1 LQKKYG
7 DVCQLGNNVEVY
19 AYDDKYELNVN
30 CTVTSKIRGI
40 DITLSCGNDSEPTG
54 SNTESSLHI
63 SLLWATTS
71 VCHST
76 RISSCSKTF
85 SRSVSKSALAVIG
98 TLTGI
103 GLLAAILFFACK
115 PQKRETAALW
125 LRWHIRKYICCKP
138 SYQASYRYK
147 KVNTDEEGGETGF
160 IIEAGAGSLF
170 SDDSD
175 DDDDDDDDDDH
186 SGDDK
191 DDDDL
196 LPLDD
201 DLLNLEE

>member
-115 PQKRETAALW
+115 PQKRYNIVRTTYLQSKTY
-125 LRWHIRKYICCKP
+125 LPTFLSPPTYLPTYMP
-138 SYQASYRYK
+138 SYLTTCFLMYLSAYLC
-147 KVNTDEEGGETGF
+147 VF
-160 IIEAGAGSLF
+160 VF
-170 SDDSD
+170 
-175 DDDDDDDDDDH
+175 
-186 SGDDK
+186 
-191 DDDDL
+191 
-196 LPLDD
+196 
-201 DLLNLEE
+201 